1 MPGVLQS
8 MQSQRIGHNLVTEQH
23 SSVIT
28 LGKKNNLFKYKLT
41 QDGVYMSIPGENR
54 KEQRILVIFIVNMS
68 QESNTFETVS
78 NIVMYEQYY
87 KIY

>member
-41 QDGVYMSIPGENR
+41 QDGVYTSIPGENR
-54 KEQRILVIFIVNMS
+54 KE
-68 QESNTFETVS
+68 
-78 NIVMYEQYY
+78 
-87 KIY
+87 